1 MTLTELRYATVLAR
15 TQHFGLAAEQCNVS
29 QPTLSIA
36 IKKLESEL
44 GANIFERTATDV
56 FLTRTGKKI
65 IAQCHKVL
73 DEAAIIKDIAVTEEN
88 KLCSPLRIGA
98 IFTIG
103 PYLFP
108 DFVSPLQK
116 NAPDMP
122 LIIEEGCTST
132 LRERLRKG
140 ELDVAILCLP
150 FEEPDVVVQP
160 LFDEPLMIVLPPNH
174 SLATRTSIKPE
185 ELEKEHILLLGEE
198 HCFRDTVKD
207 AVPNINKHHYATN
220 PTDKDSQANS
230 LKTLCTMVASGFGIT
245 ILPQTAVKGSSF
257 HCACSSNLVAIP
269 FEGDRP
275 KRTTAIA
282 WRAGFPRHRAIEAVR
297 NAIYTSFNVKSDNK
311 FSPTL
316 VHD

>member
-1 MTLTELRYATVLAR
+1 MFFLL
-15 TQHFGLAAEQCNVS
+15 EQE
-29 QPTLSIA
+29 
-36 IKKLESEL
+36 KKLLHS
-44 GANIFERTATDV
+44 
-56 FLTRTGKKI
+56 
-65 IAQCHKVL
+65 
-73 DEAAIIKDIAVTEEN
+73 AIIKDIAVTEEN

-198 HCFRDTVKD
+198 HCFRGTVKD

-230 LKTLCTMVASGFGIT
+230 LDTLCTMVASGFGIT
-245 ILPQTAVKGSSF
+245 ILPETAVKGSSF
-257 HCACSSNLVAIP
+257 CSTCSTNLVAIP
-269 FEGDRP
+269 FEENSP

-282 WRAGFPRHRAIEAVR
+282 WRAGFPRHRTIEAVR
-297 NAIYTSFNVKSDNK
+297 NAIYTSYNVKSDNK

>member
-1 MTLTELRYATVLAR
+1 MTLTDLRYATVLAK
-15 TQHFGLAAEQCNVS
+15 TKHFGLAAEQCNVS

-56 FLTRTGKKI
+56 FVTRTGKKI

-73 DEAAIIKDIAVTEEN
+73 AEIAIIRDIAITEEN

-108 DFVSPLQK
+108 NFVSPLQK

-122 LIIEEGCTST
+122 LIIEEGHTNT

-140 ELDVAILCLP
+140 KLDVAVLCLP

-160 LFDEPLMIVLPPNH
+160 LFNEPFMVVLPFNH
-174 SLATRTSIKPE
+174 PLAIRSSIKPE
-185 ELEKEHILLLGEE
+185 DLEKEHILLLGED
-198 HCFRDTVKD
+198 HCFRDQVID
-207 AVPNINKHHYATN
+207 AIPNINVYHCGKN
-220 PTDKDSQANS
+220 PSDKDSQAHS
-230 LKTLCTMVASGFGIT
+230 LETLCTMVASGFGIT
-245 ILPQTAVKGSSF
+245 IMPQTAVKGSNFCNS
-257 HCACSSNLVAIP
+257 CDINLVSIP
-269 FEGDRP
+269 LEGDGIM
-275 KRTTAIA
+275 RTTALA
-282 WRAGFPRHRAIEAVR
+282 WRVGFPRHKTIEAVR
-297 NAIYTSFNVKSDNK
+297 NAIYTSYNLKDGNK
-311 FSPTL
+311 QLPIIGT
-316 VHD
+316 